1 MLKVVNI
8 KWATDGDKDAQ
19 KSLPSE
25 MIVPS
30 DLALQYERMSDLNDA
45 TDDISDWLSD
55 ETGFCHYGFDLIHDV
70 TNESVCEDLYRF
82 FSDEMAR
89 NETSDMQQVRSLKEK
104 GEKGEKRGIVIDCKN
119 GKRIILRIRVEED
132 AKKNVNRYVDAY
144 HTPPY
149 GREVD
154 GTCELLPL

>member
-1 MLKVVNI
+1 
-8 KWATDGDKDAQ
+8 
-19 KSLPSE
+19 

-89 NETSDMQQVRSLKEK
+89 NEASDMQQVRSLKGK
-104 GEKGEKRGIVIDCKN
+104 GEKGGIVIDCKN
-119 GKRIILRIRVEED
+119 RKRIILRIQVEED
-132 AKKNVNRYVDAY
+132 AKKNDPEDVTALIDTLNRYVDAY
-144 HTPPY
+144 RTPPY

-154 GTCELLPL
+154 GTCELLTRAASSLAEMKNKLGNI